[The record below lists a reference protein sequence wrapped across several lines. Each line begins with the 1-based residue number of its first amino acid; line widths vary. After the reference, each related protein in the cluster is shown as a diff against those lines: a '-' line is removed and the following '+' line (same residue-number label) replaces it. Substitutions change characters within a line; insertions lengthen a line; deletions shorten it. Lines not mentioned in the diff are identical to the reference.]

1 MDDIEIEGFEG
12 FPEGSAGSPVDP
24 FDALLNES
32 MGVPKDEGPGSVRL
46 RPIPVNSKN
55 SILGACYWVEIDED
69 VAAKEPWYNHLMCYP
84 GQNSLSPVAPKPF
97 SLLYKHASKPGWV
110 GMPRFLGLG
119 LFGKGEDVRSMGLPA
134 TYKFSADRPL
144 RDYQLRA
151 KDAALAKLEEWG
163 GATIIADCGAGKT
176 AIALSICAALG
187 RKTLVLCNRSFLMM
201 QWKHDIIG
209 KGWTWS
215 DGSDAKEGEE
225 RDGEKPSPPRQGW
238 MPEARVGWLQ
248 GAAPSK
254 YVDTVDKDI
263 VVASIESLSQC
274 AYAREMIQEFGLVMV
289 DEMHHLGAQTLS
301 QVLPKLPCRYV
312 LGISATPDRNDG
324 LEHVLY
330 WLAGPTA
337 FVYKRLPSITGKMH
351 TVHVKQILF
360 TKGERKE
367 IVYRNGSLGYASM
380 VSHLAADETRNEFL
394 LETIRCL
401 KDRKKVLV
409 VTTLVDHAKFL
420 SEHFK
425 APLIYGGC
433 SRQSVSLAKSPVP
446 IVVATYQFLEEGYDD
461 ETLDTLVMALPRSRI
476 QQVVGRCERTHEGK
490 LVPLIL
496 DITDTFSVF
505 EAMSWKRHKFYASR
519 GFKIL
524 RA

>member
-330 WLAGPTA
+330 WLAGRRPLCTSACHPSPEKCILCTSSKSCLQKVSEKKLCTAMDRWAMRPWCPTS
-337 FVYKRLPSITGKMH
+337 RP
-351 TVHVKQILF
+351 
-360 TKGERKE
+360 TKHATSFCWRRFG
-367 IVYRNGSLGYASM
+367 ASKT
-380 VSHLAADETRNEFL
+380 A
-394 LETIRCL
+394 
-401 KDRKKVLV
+401 KK
-409 VTTLVDHAKFL
+409 F
-420 SEHFK
+420 
-425 APLIYGGC
+425 
-433 SRQSVSLAKSPVP
+433 
-446 IVVATYQFLEEGYDD
+446 
-461 ETLDTLVMALPRSRI
+461 
-476 QQVVGRCERTHEGK
+476 
-490 LVPLIL
+490 
-496 DITDTFSVF
+496 
-505 EAMSWKRHKFYASR
+505 WW
-519 GFKIL
+519 
-524 RA
+524 